1 MLQQVLEILDD
12 SRIRRLREAG
22 PPEELGTK
30 GRDQHGI
37 LGGPASGPSAR
48 DQGSSGEQP
57 ASGWEGMRQQLRE
70 LFAGGPDASPA

>member
-37 LGGPASGPSAR
+37 LGSLASCPASR
-48 DQGSSGEQP
+48 EQP
-57 ASGWEGMRQQLRE
+57 TSGWEGMRQQLKE